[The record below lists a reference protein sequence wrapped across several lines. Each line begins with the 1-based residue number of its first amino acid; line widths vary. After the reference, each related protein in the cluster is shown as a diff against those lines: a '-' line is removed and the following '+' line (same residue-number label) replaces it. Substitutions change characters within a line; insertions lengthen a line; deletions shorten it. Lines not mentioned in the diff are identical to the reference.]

1 MADFPTSIFTQR
13 ELNNIN
19 GQSFDAQKKTT
30 IFAEDIIALG
40 DEVAAIE
47 NYIDDE
53 IMPNLGGGGA
63 GLIVDN
69 AVTILQSTP
78 TENSVAYAYDTKKMY
93 IWNDATWAETS
104 LTYYETSAAPDIGY
118 IQMSDKN
125 GYTREFIDDKKIV
138 NASVGAFDAPP
149 YEGAIRYDQ
158 SKTPP
163 QLAIY
168 ARGSWQDI
176 FYDFTMKNARL
187 QHTPKKFIID
197 VASGNSENK
206 GLTGQP
212 HIRGYKMDIGAY
224 PSAVVIDGGILGN

>member
-1 MADFPTSIFTQR
+1 MSSFPTTIFEQR
-13 ELNNIN
+13 EINNIP
-19 GQSFDAQKKTT
+19 GMTYDPAKKTT
-30 IFAEDIIALG
+30 VYAEDLTKLG
-40 DEVAAIE
+40 DEITAIE
-47 NYIDDE
+47 TYIDDE
-53 IMPNLGGGGA
+53 IVPNIGTGGDGF
-63 GLIVDN
+63 IIDN
-69 AVTILQSTP
+69 AATILQSTP
-78 TENSVAYAYDTKKMY
+78 TENSVAYAYDTKKTY
-93 IWNDATWAETS
+93 IWNGTNWAQTS